1 MATLSIILAWRI
13 AWAEVPGGLQSIG
26 SQLDMTEQLKHTVS
40 GDSFPICAQIA
51 PTSIRIALRTPR
63 HIIIKFEGEKL
74 F

>member
-40 GDSFPICAQIA
+40 GDSFPICALMLV
-51 PTSIRIALRTPR
+51 SIRIALRTPR